1 MQTKLIPALDL
12 IDGEVVRLFKGD
24 YHQKKVYKSDPQILL
39 KEYEKAGAK
48 ELHLVDL
55 SGAKDPSKRQLA
67 LIEKLSHCVSVDLQ
81 VGGGIRSKEEVKAL
95 LDSGVKRVVIG
106 SLAIKNPELC
116 LELLEE
122 FGNEAIVLALDVV
135 LKEDYKVVINA
146 WQEESDKK
154 LMEVLEFYAEKK
166 LKHILCTDI
175 SKDGTMQG
183 PNVRLYQLIYDIFP
197 HINVQASGGVSSLE
211 DLKRL
216 SGICS
221 GVIVGK
227 ALLEGVFNVQEGIK
241 CLQNA

>member
-24 YHQKKVYKSDPQILL
+24 YHQKKVYKSDPKILL

-67 LIEKLSHCVSVDLQ
+67 LIEKLSRCVSVDLQ

-106 SLAIKNPELC
+106 SLAIKNPQLC
-116 LELLEE
+116 LEFLKE

-154 LMEVLEFYAEKK
+154 LMEVLEFYADKK

-183 PNVRLYQLIYDIFP
+183 PNIRLYQLIHNIFP

-211 DLKRL
+211 DLKKL
-216 SGICS
+216 NGICS

-227 ALLEGVFNVQEGIK
+227 ALLEGVFNVKEGIK

>member
-1 MQTKLIPALDL
+1 MQTKIIPSLDL

-24 YHQKKVYKSDPQILL
+24 YFQKKIYKQDAKNLL
-39 KEYEKAGAK
+39 KAYEKAGAK

-55 SGAKDPSKRQLA
+55 SGAKDPRKRELA
-67 LIEKLSHCVSVDLQ
+67 LIEKLSHSVKVDLQ

-95 LDSGVKRVVIG
+95 LGSGVKRVVIG
-106 SLAIKNPELC
+106 SLAIKNPKLC
-116 LELLEE
+116 LEILKE
-122 FGNEAIVLALDVV
+122 FGNESIVLALDVV
-135 LKEDYKVVINA
+135 LKEDYKIAINA

-154 LMEVLEFYAEKK
+154 LMEVLEFYADRK

-183 PNVRLYQLIYDIFP
+183 PNTRLYHLIHDIFP
-197 HINVQASGGVSSLE
+197 NLSIQASGGVSCLD

-216 SGICS
+216 KGICS

-227 ALLEGVFNVQEGIK
+227 ALLEGVFSVEEAIK
-241 CLQNA
+241 CLQKE